1 KKLSADSIAAA
12 LFIES
17 WYRNPEGLTP

>member
-1 KKLSADSIAAA
+1 VSADSLAAT